1 MDFTINIMDDK
12 RITKN
17 EFIVGCIIAL
27 GLILICGTAETI
39 IG

>member
-12 RITKN
+12 RITKK
-17 EFIVGCIIAL
+17 EFIGGIIIAIV
-27 GLILICGTAETI
+27 LILLCGAAETL